1 MEEYEVYK
9 PNKPKGFFLDPRTKI
24 LFMIFI
30 TTIMSV
36 GYKDILVSLIS
47 AIVAIALLLLSN
59 KQVKIAFI
67 YGGLFTLAIMA
78 HFTKDMYTLPT
89 LINTISVLLNA
100 LILRLFPI
108 FMLGYYVVM
117 STKTSEFIAAMVKWK
132 IPNAFIIPTAVAFRF
147 IPTLKEEHN
156 SIKTAMKMRGIS
168 FKNKKAWKNPSLYL
182 EYVTIPLIVSIA
194 KIGDELSA
202 AAISR
207 GLGALKKRTTVVK
220 VKFTIYDLL
229 ILLFS
234 IAFTGLFLYRRG

>member
-1 MEEYEVYK
+1 MEEYEVYR
-9 PNKPKGFFLDPRTKI
+9 PNEPKGFYLDPRTKI

-36 GYKDILVSLIS
+36 GYKDIVISLIS
-47 AIVAIALLLLSN
+47 AIVAIMLLLSN
-59 KQVKIAFI
+59 KQFRIAFI
-67 YGGLFTLAIMA
+67 YGGV
-78 HFTKDMYTLPT
+78 FTKDMYTFPT

-108 FMLGYYVVM
+108 FMLGYYIVM

-156 SIKTAMKMRGIS
+156 SIKIAMKMRGIH
-168 FKNKKAWKNPSLYL
+168 FKNTRAWKNPGLYL
-182 EYVTIPLIVSIA
+182 EYVTIPLIMSIA

-207 GLGALKKRTTVVK
+207 GLGGLRKRTSVVK
-220 VKFTIYDLL
+220 VRFTIYDAL
-229 ILLFS
+229 ILCIS
-234 IAFTGLFLYRRG
+234 ITLIGLFLYRRG

>member
-9 PNKPKGFFLDPRTKI
+9 PNEPKGFYLDPRTKI

-36 GYKDILVSLIS
+36 GYKDIVISLIS
-47 AIVAIALLLLSN
+47 AIVAIMLLLSN
-59 KQVKIAFI
+59 KQFRIAFI
-67 YGGLFTLAIMA
+67 YGGLFALALIA
-78 HFTKDMYTLPT
+78 HFTKDMYTFPT

-108 FMLGYYVVM
+108 FMLGYYIVM

-147 IPTLKEEHN
+147 IPTLKEEHS
-156 SIKTAMKMRGIS
+156 SIKIAMKMRGIH
-168 FKNKKAWKNPSLYL
+168 FKNKRAWKNPGLYL
-182 EYVTIPLIVSIA
+182 EYVTIPLIMSIA

-207 GLGALKKRTTVVK
+207 GLGGLRKRTSVVK
-220 VKFTIYDLL
+220 VRFTIYDAL
-229 ILLFS
+229 ILCIS
-234 IAFTGLFLYRRG
+234 ITLIGLFLYRRG

>member
-1 MEEYEVYK
+1 MEEYEVYR
-9 PNKPKGFFLDPRTKI
+9 PNEPKGFYLDPRTKI

-36 GYKDILVSLIS
+36 GYKDIVISLIS
-47 AIVAIALLLLSN
+47 AIVAIMLLLSN
-59 KQVKIAFI
+59 KQFRIAFI
-67 YGGLFTLAIMA
+67 YGGLFALALIA
-78 HFTKDMYTLPT
+78 HFTKDMYTFPT

-108 FMLGYYVVM
+108 FMLGYYIVM

-156 SIKTAMKMRGIS
+156 SIKIAMKMRGIH
-168 FKNKKAWKNPSLYL
+168 FKNTRAWKNPGLYL
-182 EYVTIPLIVSIA
+182 EYVTIPLIMSIA

-207 GLGALKKRTTVVK
+207 GLGGLRKRTSVVK
-220 VKFTIYDLL
+220 VHFTIYDAL
-229 ILLFS
+229 ILCIS
-234 IAFTGLFLYRRG
+234 ITLIGLFLYRRG